1 MNTSSNYG
9 HKPITL
15 VVITF
20 LVMMLVD
27 GSTTTVTFD
36 ASTTLSSSSMK
47 KATIRFLRQPHREKY
62 EIAKDVLSLLLVSNS
77 TSVICRRIAK
87 TSIGDAAGLPHGMTV
102 KYLRSLADQDLLRIS
117 QDSGLYADYEITEKG
132 LRYLQLFTE
141 IEDDL
146 RPQT

>member
-47 KATIRFLRQPHREKY
+47 KATIRFLRQSHREKY
-62 EIAKDVLSLLLVSNS
+62 EIAKRHSFPT
-77 TSVICRRIAK
+77 TSFKI
-87 TSIGDAAGLPHGMTV
+87 P
-102 KYLRSLADQDLLRIS
+102 S
-117 QDSGLYADYEITEKG
+117 QLYAAAALRQALEMPRGCLTE
-132 LRYLQLFTE
+132 
-141 IEDDL
+141 
-146 RPQT
+146 

>member
-47 KATIRFLRQPHREKY
+47 KATIRFLRQSHREKY
-62 EIAKDVLSLLLVSNS
+62 EIAKDILSLLLVSKFQVS
-77 TSVICRRIAK
+77 YM
-87 TSIGDAAGLPHGMTV
+87 P
-102 KYLRSLADQDLLRIS
+102 
-117 QDSGLYADYEITEKG
+117 
-132 LRYLQLFTE
+132 
-141 IEDDL
+141 
-146 RPQT
+146 PQR

>member
-1 MNTSSNYG
+1 
-9 HKPITL
+9 
-15 VVITF
+15 
-20 LVMMLVD
+20 
-27 GSTTTVTFD
+27 
-36 ASTTLSSSSMK
+36 
-47 KATIRFLRQPHREKY
+47 
-62 EIAKDVLSLLLVSNS
+62 
-77 TSVICRRIAK
+77 
-87 TSIGDAAGLPHGMTV
+87 MTV